1 MSERLE
7 PDTRG
12 GSVATRFNPAPGWPP
27 APAGFTPAPG
37 WQPGPDWPPAPP
49 DWPFWVPDE
58 PAEPDDP
65 AYRGASVPVTADDET
80 RLAPHRRRLAA
91 FGLDVLLVL
100 VPFLVLVLAQ
110 RLLPLPDGSSRAALA
125 LALVALGLSLAV
137 ILGLSVWLSGGQTLG
152 KAVLGLTE
160 RRLDGSAPAPT
171 LRGLAWSLGRHS
183 WGYLVVDMLGVG
195 TVAALLT
202 PRRQALH
209 DLVFGSEV
217 VLQPATAGLATSE
230 QRLRAYSERL
240 QAGLT
245 FTRERYGWL
254 SFLWGWYGKVI
265 LKTVPWVLAIAAAL
279 KLAGL
284 AQGTTG
290 TASTQTVVA
299 PVALSAKAA
308 AGMVAVTSVVT
319 AALLVALT
327 PGPSYRNTLVSV
339 AFGIV
344 GSESTREIY
353 VLQADG
359 DDLRQLTD
367 NDAWDAHPDLF
378 HDERIVFSSEREDGR
393 RQLWTMG
400 VDGSA
405 PQRLTRSD
413 GDDVEPDWSPDG
425 ERIVFV
431 RQRDGDSALYVIDA
445 DGSDERRLSG
455 GGASYDVAPDW
466 SPDGETVAFARGV
479 DGAYQIH
486 TVDADGAGLRRLG
499 AADGNDLMPR
509 WSPDGEQ
516 IAFSSDRDG
525 NWEVYVMA
533 ADGSDVERLTTD
545 PAYDQSLSW
554 SPDGDKILFR
564 SGRGLDEGGEIWAM
578 DRDGSDPERLTD
590 LNEQGG

>member
-1 MSERLE
+1 
-7 PDTRG
+7 
-12 GSVATRFNPAPGWPP
+12 VATRFNPAPGWPP
-27 APAGFTPAPG
+27 APPGFTPAPG

-49 DWPFWVPDE
+49 DWPFWVPDDL
-58 PAEPDDP
+58 AEPDEPDDR
-65 AYRGASVPVTADDET
+65 YGGASGPVTGDDET

-100 VPFLVLVLAQ
+100 VPFLGLVLAQ
-110 RLLPLPDGSSRAALA
+110 QLLPLPDGSSRAALV

-152 KAVLGLTE
+152 KAVFGLTE

-183 WGYLVVDMLGVG
+183 WGFLVVDVLGVG

-217 VLQPATAGLATSE
+217 VMQPATAGLATTE

-245 FTRERYGWL
+245 TTRERYGWL

-265 LKTVPWVLAIAAAL
+265 LKTVPWVLAIAAWL

-290 TASTQTVVA
+290 TATTQTVVA
-299 PVALSAKAA
+299 PVALSTKAA

-339 AFGIV
+339 EFGTV
-344 GSESTREIY
+344 GTQSTQEIY

-359 DDLRQLTD
+359 DDFRQLTG

-378 HDERIVFSSEREDGR
+378 NDERIVFSSEREDGR

-400 VDGSA
+400 VDGAA

-413 GDDVEPDWSPDG
+413 GDDVWPDWSPDG

-431 RQRDGDSALYVIDA
+431 SSRDGDSALYVIDA

-455 GGASYDVAPDW
+455 GGAFDDMTPDW

-486 TVDADGAGLRRLG
+486 LVDADGGGGLRRLG
-499 AADGNDLMPR
+499 AAEGNDHSPR

-516 IAFSSDRDG
+516 IVFTSDRDG
-525 NWEVYVMA
+525 NSEVYVMA
-533 ADGSDVERLTTD
+533 ADGSGVERLTTD
-545 PAYDQSLSW
+545 PAIDRNPRW

-564 SGRGLDEGGEIWAM
+564 SGRGLDEGDELWAM
-578 DRDGSDPERLTD
+578 DPDGSDLERLTD
-590 LNEQGG
+590 LNEQG